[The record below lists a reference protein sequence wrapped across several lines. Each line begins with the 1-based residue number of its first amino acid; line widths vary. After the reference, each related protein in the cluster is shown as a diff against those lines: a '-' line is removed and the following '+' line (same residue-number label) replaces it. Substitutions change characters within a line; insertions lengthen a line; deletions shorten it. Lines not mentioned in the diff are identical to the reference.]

1 MGNIFIKKSPTH
13 EFINK
18 DLNKSLLLDN
28 LFERI
33 TQMENIVDN
42 LDAKIW
48 QVEANNTANLKVM
61 SNDIHLLYEKF
72 KKI

>member
-1 MGNIFIKKSPTH
+1 MGNVFIKKSPTH

-28 LFERI
+28 LIERI
-33 TQMENIVDN
+33 TFIENKVDN

-48 QVEANNTANLKVM
+48 QVEAHSTANLKVM
-61 SNDIHLLYEKF
+61 SKDIHTLYEKF
-72 KKI
+72 KK

>member
-1 MGNIFIKKSPTH
+1 MGNVFIKKSPTH

-28 LFERI
+28 LIERI
-33 TQMENIVDN
+33 TYIENKVDN

-48 QVEANNTANLKVM
+48 QVEAHSTANLKVM
-61 SNDIHLLYEKF
+61 SKDIHTLYEKF
-72 KKI
+72 KK

>member
-1 MGNIFIKKSPTH
+1 MGNMILRKSPTH

-28 LFERI
+28 LIERI
-33 TQMENIVDN
+33 TYIENKVDI

-48 QVEANNTANLKVM
+48 QVESYSTANLKVM
-61 SNDIHLLYEKF
+61 SNDIHVLYEKI
-72 KKI
+72 KK